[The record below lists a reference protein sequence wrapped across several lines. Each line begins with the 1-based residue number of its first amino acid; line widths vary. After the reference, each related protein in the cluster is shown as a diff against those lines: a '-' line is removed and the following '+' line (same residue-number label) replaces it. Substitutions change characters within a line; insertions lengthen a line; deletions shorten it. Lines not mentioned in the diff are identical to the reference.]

1 MRIFV
6 LGATG
11 MLGHRVAEQ
20 LSEDGLDVVKVSRT
34 SGTQF
39 DFEASDFTRFSELTD
54 LREED
59 WVINCIG
66 WIPQKASGDH
76 EFDKRRAYRLNASLL
91 RQIQEEQGK
100 LNFAWLQIGTDCVF
114 DGENGN
120 YVESSEKRA
129 TDLYSETKIEGETYT
144 KRAVQIRAS
153 IIGMDRTSNSGLFE
167 WFESLPFGASVKGY
181 TNHFWNG
188 VTTNAFAKLASGL
201 VQTNKRE
208 PRFQHWVPLGHAS
221 KYELLLIFKKHLG
234 RDDVGVIPVERSRKV
249 DRRLSSSNTEAN
261 SELWEIAGYSRP
273 QTIEELVS
281 EMIFEDPGERVTK

>member
-20 LSEDGLDVVKVSRT
+20 LSEDGLEVVKVSRT

-54 LREED
+54 LREDD

-66 WIPQKASGDH
+66 WIPQKASGDLV
-76 EFDKRRAYRLNASLL
+76 FDQKRAYRLYASLL
-91 RQIQEEQGK
+91 RQIQLEQNK
-100 LNFAWLQIGTDCVF
+100 VNFAWLQIGTDCVF

-144 KRAVQIRAS
+144 KRAIQIRTS
-153 IIGMDRTSNSGLFE
+153 IIGVDRTSNSGLFE
-167 WFESLPFGASVKGY
+167 WFERLPQGTSVEGY

-201 VQTNKRE
+201 VQANKRE
-208 PRFQHWVPLGHAS
+208 PRIQHWIPWGYAS
-221 KYELLLIFKKHLG
+221 KYELLLIFKKHLR

-281 EMIFEDPGERVTK
+281 EMISEDPGERVTK